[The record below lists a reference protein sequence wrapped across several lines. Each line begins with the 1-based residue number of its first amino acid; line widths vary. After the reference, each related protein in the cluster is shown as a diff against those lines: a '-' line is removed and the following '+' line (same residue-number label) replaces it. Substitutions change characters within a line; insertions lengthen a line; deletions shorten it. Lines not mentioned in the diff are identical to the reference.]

1 MVVQRCLHHS
11 ATRSLVTVHTVSRD
25 TADHNLPTQGNDLM
39 VATLLSA
46 TTITTT
52 TTTQDHIPI
61 LGVRVNHQ
69 EDIGPRIR
77 PVADRMRPVD
87 MRPRRTLVR
96 AGIDMGHHTCM
107 DRRYLGRIVVARMGC
122 MLRLCRREVMGDIGR
137 VVVVISLCA
146 VRLCEFFKA

>member
-1 MVVQRCLHHS
+1 
-11 ATRSLVTVHTVSRD
+11 
-25 TADHNLPTQGNDLM
+25 
-39 VATLLSA
+39 
-46 TTITTT
+46 
-52 TTTQDHIPI
+52 
-61 LGVRVNHQ
+61 
-69 EDIGPRIR
+69 
-77 PVADRMRPVD
+77 MRPVD